1 MEEYAPVIRIKTPA
15 GLRGVFVD
23 GSRITEPIAF
33 ALQAFALFVDE
44 VECER
49 ITTVP
54 LSANIGPVKSAIRLT
69 FDPMSVG
76 SVCDVDRLG
85 AIMIT
90 LKFGG
95 DVVEVSA

>member
-1 MEEYAPVIRIKTPA
+1 VITIKTLA

-23 GSRITEPIAF
+23 GSRITVPIAL

-44 VECER
+44 VVCEP

-54 LSANIGPVKSAIRLT
+54 LSADRGPVKSAIRLT
-69 FDPMSVG
+69 LDTMPVG
-76 SVCDVDRLG
+76 SVCEADRLG

-95 DVVEVSA
+95 NVVEVSA

>member
-1 MEEYAPVIRIKTPA
+1 MITIKTPA
-15 GLRGVFVD
+15 GLRDVED
-23 GSRITEPIAF
+23 SRTTEPIAL

-44 VECER
+44 GEPER

-54 LSANIGPVKSAIRLT
+54 VNADVGPVKSAIRLT
-69 FDPMSVG
+69 SDAMPVG
-76 SVCDVDRLG
+76 SACEVDRLG